1 MYWVVVFGHSKDGF
15 RYRPLLSHRIMV
27 SVLIVL
33 GGCVVV
39 GSSGVVVVVSDVQVV
54 FEVGEVFFST
64 RMLKRFVVGIV
75 QVEIVSVG
83 GFVLLLSFFF

>member
-1 MYWVVVFGHSKDGF
+1 
-15 RYRPLLSHRIMV
+15 
-27 SVLIVL
+27 
-33 GGCVVV
+33 VVV
-39 GSSGVVVVVSDVQVV
+39 GSSGVVVVVSDVAVV